1 MHEKLRR
8 PNDSEQTLKLF
19 RLSETSHLITLYQ
32 REHLFRGKFGK
43 VYRCREK
50 ATGLE
55 LAAKHIKI
63 KRDADREKVEREV
76 YHNYQ

>member
-1 MHEKLRR
+1 M
-8 PNDSEQTLKLF
+8 DMLKANVAF
-19 RLSETSHLITLYQ
+19 YQ
-32 REHLFRGKFGK
+32 QKHLFRGKFGK

-55 LAAKHIKI
+55 LAAKRIKI

-76 YHNYQ
+76 CHSGDCW